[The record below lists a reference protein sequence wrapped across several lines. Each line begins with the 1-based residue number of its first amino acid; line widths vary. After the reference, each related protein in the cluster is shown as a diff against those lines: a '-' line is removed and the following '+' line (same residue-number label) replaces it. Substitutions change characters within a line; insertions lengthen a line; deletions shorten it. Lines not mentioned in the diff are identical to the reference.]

1 MTVLSP
7 VIASDIALAAYQ
19 TRLNKAFIELS
30 SQTRNHFSFDI
41 KDFIYGTSGGYF
53 YRPKSGFVLAG
64 LGISDV
70 HKKDIVFSFRG
81 TKTLADGLTNAAANS
96 KGTQTGELVHNG
108 FQSTFS
114 SMIPDLKLFLKNNK
128 VSASSSIHCVGH
140 SLGGALAT
148 LAANWLK
155 ASPEVSAKVC
165 LYTFGAPRVGGKSF
179 SINATN
185 RVNGIYRCVNGADP
199 IPKVPVWP
207 FYHAPFNG
215 LEYMASRQQGINP
228 FCHGMSEYVKIT
240 NFHNWEKIYSQKSAN
255 VLERVILNYNNR
267 LQANSTD
274 YWADKIAAAILTL
287 LIDGGYAT
295 VVFGLQNVGSAIS
308 TIYDA
313 IARSMTKIAE
323 ISSEFTERVRGLL
336 GHMLVFAGK
345 GANTAIKFT
354 FSFIRWVFDLVLN
367 KLNQAAKA
375 ALKSTF

>member
-1 MTVLSP
+1 M
-7 VIASDIALAAYQ
+7 
-19 TRLNKAFIELS
+19 RW
-30 SQTRNHFSFDI
+30 
-41 KDFIYGTSGGYF
+41 
-53 YRPKSGFVLAG
+53 
-64 LGISDV
+64 
-70 HKKDIVFSFRG
+70 
-81 TKTLADGLTNAAANS
+81 
-96 KGTQTGELVHNG
+96 
-108 FQSTFS
+108 
-114 SMIPDLKLFLKNNK
+114 
-128 VSASSSIHCVGH
+128 H

-148 LAANWLK
+148 LAANWLR
-155 ASPEVSAKVC
+155 ASPEVNSKVR

-179 SINATN
+179 SINATSRLDN
-185 RVNGIYRCVNGADP
+185 IYRCVNGADP
-199 IPKVPVWP
+199 VPKVPVWP

-215 LEYMASRQQGINP
+215 SEYLVSRQQGLN
-228 FCHGMSEYVKIT
+228 FSCHNMQNYVELA
-240 NFHNWEKIYSQKSAN
+240 NFQSWGKIYSQKSAN

-267 LQANSTD
+267 LQASSTD

-295 VVFGLQNVGSAIS
+295 LVFGLQNVGSAIS

-345 GANTAIKFT
+345 GANIAIKFT